1 MLNSRSFA
9 AVAVLAASPFLVAGP
24 AHAERSIQ
32 VTNDTDAGFWVT
44 AFDRGQAGRVLTFA
58 GTSYRVLPGETA
70 QLDCAGVGSCDLLLG
85 QTANASAPSFH
96 DVQASCIRV
105 TTYSASRANAAYAA
119 CQP

>member
-9 AVAVLAASPFLVAGP
+9 AVAVLAASPFLVVGP

-32 VTNDTDAGFWVT
+32 VINDTDAGSWVT
-44 AFDRGQAGRVLTFA
+44 AFDRGQAGRALTFA

-70 QLDCAGVGSCDLLLG
+70 QLDGAGVRGCDLLLG

-105 TTYSASRANAAYAA
+105 TTYNASRANAAYAA

>member
-44 AFDRGQAGRVLTFA
+44 ALIAAR
-58 GTSYRVLPGETA
+58 PGA
-70 QLDCAGVGSCDLLLG
+70 
-85 QTANASAPSFH
+85 
-96 DVQASCIRV
+96 R
-105 TTYSASRANAAYAA
+105 
-119 CQP
+119 